1 MSWELDA
8 TDWTRQLSSPLH
20 DGNNPKSLR
29 ASIAAAISMSL
40 SLTTAGR
47 LGFFID
53 YSELETVG
61 THNFYVTR
69 THGSQ
74 GAVGCTWTAYD
85 SADGAQL
92 ATGSLSWAN
101 HSLDV
106 LSFQVPVTSK
116 PAGDHRIYVLLSNP
130 TGGAALHHGEHTVA
144 YGIIDDDTIA
154 TSNAIFIDA
163 DAATDG
169 TGTQASP
176 YNNWYSARD
185 ALLVTDRYIYIKGL
199 MVPDGT
205 DSVAMSDP
213 VKHLALKGTFEGR
226 ASEAQRLIIRNW
238 PNFIGG
244 VDGGEQTDVAGFACD
259 AGSSSTAA
267 VRYIT
272 FKGLSFTNLDTS
284 GIGYF
289 GYVFC
294 LRIRGQRENL
304 QPVEHFSMEN
314 IKIDGLLSGANFTS
328 ACWYVERCDHLK
340 MWRCNITNTIYANK
354 PDPNLHAFQTYG
366 TRFCSLQCNTLSN
379 TAGGFYEKSGYVGD
393 TVGVGMCVRFNILN
407 SGQITVSTQGGTP
420 VQDFHIFSNNI
431 LASTNETDHSKP
443 IQLSQSSTY
452 TISTKTQI
460 NNNIFYDYDFS
471 NVGTIRSNV
480 AGFEG
485 IILFNNIFNEIG
497 EAWRIDNAAD
507 APEYVDYNAYYN
519 GVLASQPLV
528 ANNSSTYITVSAL
541 QSSSALEQ
549 NAITANPLF
558 VDAANGD
565 FTLQS
570 ASPSIS
576 GGVDG
581 TQQGIYLGDFYTIG
595 AN

>member
-1 MSWELDA
+1 MSWTVDA

-116 PAGDHRIYVLLSNP
+116 PAGDHRVYVLLSNP

-163 DAATDG
+163 DAATNG

-199 MVPDGT
+199 MIPDTT
-205 DSVAMSDP
+205 DGSAPSARVTA
-213 VKHLALKGTFEGR
+213 KHFGLKTTFDGR
-226 ASEAQRLIIRNW
+226 TSEAQRLVIRNW
-238 PNFIGG
+238 PNFVGG
-244 VDGGEQTDVAGFACD
+244 ITGNGDTDTAGFLLDGASIYTD
-259 AGSSSTAA
+259 NI
-267 VRYIT
+267 RYVT
-272 FKGLSFTNLDTS
+272 FKKLSVLDIENADEGS
-284 GIGYF
+284 F
-289 GYVFC
+289 F
-294 LRIRGQRENL
+294 LRTKGGAGVIDNITA
-304 QPVEHFSMEN
+304 EN
-314 IKIDGLLSGANFTS
+314 ITIDGLIAGRTS
-328 ACWYVERCDHLK
+328 AIAVWYSEEGSNFK
-340 MWRCNITNTIYANK
+340 MWRWDVKNTDYSTDE
-354 PDPNLHAFQTYG
+354 PSNLHAFQCYRTYNVSIQRC
-366 TRFCSLQCNTLSN
+366 TFHP
-379 TAGGFYEKSGYVGD
+379 TAGGAYEKEGIAGEAK
-393 TVGVGMCVRFNILN
+393 VGMSLRFNVFD
-407 SGQITVSTQGGTP
+407 GPQVQFSTQGGIQS
-420 VQDFHIFSNNI
+420 QDFQIIQNNIFSNVFEPPAFST
-431 LASTNETDHSKP
+431 LLEFTMSSTNT
-443 IQLSQSSTY
+443 T
-452 TISTKTQI
+452 STKQLVSNNVFYNYDNNFSLTVTRVGWAGFI
-460 NNNIFYDYDFS
+460 IYNNIFHEVDRGWRFSAGTTPPEYADY
-471 NVGTIRSNV
+471 N
-480 AGFEG
+480 
-485 IILFNNIFNEIG
+485 LFQNEI
-497 EAWRIDNAAD
+497 RQNDIDFFLLGPD
-507 APEYVDYNAYYN
+507 AIPD
-519 GVLASQPLV
+519 LQTLK
-528 ANNSSTYITVSAL
+528 SSTSYEANSTAL
-541 QSSSALEQ
+541 NYTQLKRATQL
-549 NAITANPLF
+549 
-558 VDAANGD
+558 
-565 FTLQS
+565 
-570 ASPSIS
+570 PSRLRMLTNKLI
-576 GGVDG
+576 
-581 TQQGIYLGDFYTIG
+581 
-595 AN
+595 